1 MLRRRPVDFDETEI
15 TVVAR
20 ATFVLT

>member
-1 MLRRRPVDFDETEI
+1 MLRRRPVDLDETEI